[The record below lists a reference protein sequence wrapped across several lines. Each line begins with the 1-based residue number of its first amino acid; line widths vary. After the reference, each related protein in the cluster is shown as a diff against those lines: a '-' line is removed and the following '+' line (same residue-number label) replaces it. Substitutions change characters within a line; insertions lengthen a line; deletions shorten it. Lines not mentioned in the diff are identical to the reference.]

1 MWWQHWRNA
10 VFKINTFRTQVRKP
24 LSSLM
29 LCPPGQD
36 ERKMNMPSYY
46 DAKQKTWYCKFYYV
60 DWTGQ
65 RKQKLKRG
73 FTRQRDAKD
82 WERSFLERQQG
93 SPDMTFQALYDLYM
107 EDIAHRLKYSTI
119 RNKKGAC
126 GRHIVPYFKEKPINE
141 ITPADIRQWQSKI
154 LSSPL
159 KDTYQ
164 RQIYNQ
170 LNAVLNFA
178 VRYYGLFRNPCSIA
192 GPIGK
197 ARASRMDFWT
207 LDEFNR
213 FIGQIKSP
221 HLYAAFMT
229 LYYTGMRCGELFAL
243 NLEDVDLNTGA
254 IHISKTYHRVNRQDV
269 ITTPKT
275 ENSVR
280 NITIPQF
287 LTDCLSDYAGRIY
300 GMEPGNRLFQT
311 TQSKLITAMRKYST
325 LAGIKRIRIH
335 DIRHSHVSLLIDM
348 GFSPLLIA
356 ERIGDTVD
364 MVNNIYGHLYP
375 NRHNEVADKLQQ
387 LVSK

>member
-1 MWWQHWRNA
+1 
-10 VFKINTFRTQVRKP
+10 
-24 LSSLM
+24 
-29 LCPPGQD
+29 
-36 ERKMNMPSYY
+36 MPAYY
-46 DAKQKTWYCKFYYV
+46 DDKQKTYYCKFYYQ

-73 FTRQRDAKD
+73 FPRQRDAKD
-82 WERSFLERQQG
+82 WERSFLEKQQG
-93 SPDMTFQALYDLYM
+93 SPDMTFQALYDLYIA
-107 EDIAHRLKYSTI
+107 DIEHRLKYSTI

-126 GRHIVPYFKEKPINE
+126 GHHIVPYFKDKSINA
-141 ITPADIRQWQSKI
+141 ITPADIRQWQNKI
-154 LSSPL
+154 LSTDL

-178 VRYYGLFRNPCSIA
+178 VRYYGLPRNPCGIA

-207 LDEFNR
+207 LDEFNL
-213 FIGQIKSP
+213 FIAKIQNP

-229 LYYTGMRCGELFAL
+229 LYYTGMRCGEMFAL
-243 NLEDVDLNTGA
+243 NLEDINLKAG
-254 IHISKTYHRVNRQDV
+254 IISISKTYHRVNRQDI
-269 ITTPKT
+269 ITSPKT
-275 ENSVR
+275 ANSVR
-280 NITIPQF
+280 DITIPPF
-287 LTDCLSDYAGRIY
+287 LVDCLSDYAGRIY
-300 GMEPGNRLFQT
+300 GIEPGERLFKT
-311 TQSKLITAMRKYST
+311 TQSKLITAMEKYSSA
-325 LAGIKRIRIH
+325 AGIRRIRIH
-335 DIRHSHVSLLIDM
+335 DLRHSHVSLLIDL

>member
-1 MWWQHWRNA
+1 M
-10 VFKINTFRTQVRKP
+10 I
-24 LSSLM
+24 
-29 LCPPGQD
+29 
-36 ERKMNMPSYY
+36 MPSYY
-46 DAKQKTWYCKFYYV
+46 DEKQKTWYCKFYYT

-82 WERSFLERQQG
+82 WERNFLERQQG

>member
-1 MWWQHWRNA
+1 
-10 VFKINTFRTQVRKP
+10 
-24 LSSLM
+24 
-29 LCPPGQD
+29 
-36 ERKMNMPSYY
+36 MPSYY
-46 DAKQKTWYCKFYYV
+46 DKEKKTYYCKFYYT

-73 FTRQRDAKD
+73 FAKKGDAKD
-82 WERSFLERQQG
+82 WERDFLQKQQG
-93 SPDMTFQALYDLYM
+93 APNMTFQALYDLYM
-107 EDIAHRLKYSTI
+107 EDILPRLKYSTI

-126 GRHIVPYFKEKPINE
+126 ERHIVPYFKDKPINE
-141 ITPADIRQWQSKI
+141 ITPADVRQWQTKI
-154 LSSPL
+154 LSSGL

-178 VRYYGLFRNPCSIA
+178 IRYYGLPRNPCGIA

-213 FIGQIKSP
+213 FIDPIKNP
-221 HLYAAFMT
+221 HLYIAFMT

-243 NLEDVDLNTGA
+243 SLEDVDLNVGN
-254 IHISKTYHRVNRQDV
+254 IHVSKTYHRINRQDV
-269 ITTPKT
+269 ITSPKT
-275 ENSVR
+275 ANSIR
-280 NITIPQF
+280 DITIPPF
-287 LTDCLSDYAGRIY
+287 LVSHLADYAGRIY
-300 GMEPGNRLFQT
+300 GLGPGDRFFQT

-325 LAGIKRIRIH
+325 LSGVKRIRIH

-348 GFSPLLIA
+348 GFTPLLIA

-375 NRHNEVADKLQQ
+375 NRHSEVADRLQQ

>member
-1 MWWQHWRNA
+1 
-10 VFKINTFRTQVRKP
+10 
-24 LSSLM
+24 
-29 LCPPGQD
+29 
-36 ERKMNMPSYY
+36 MPSYY
-46 DAKQKTWYCKFYYV
+46 DKEKKTYYCKFYYT

-73 FTRQRDAKD
+73 FAKKGDAKD
-82 WERSFLERQQG
+82 WERDFLQKQQG
-93 SPDMTFQALYDLYM
+93 SPDMTFKALYDLYM
-107 EDIAHRLKYSTI
+107 EDILPRLKYSTI

-126 GRHIVPYFKEKPINE
+126 ERHIVPYFKDKPINE
-141 ITPADIRQWQSKI
+141 IAPADVRQWQTKI
-154 LSSPL
+154 LSSGL

-178 VRYYGLFRNPCSIA
+178 VRYYGLPRNPCGIA

-213 FIGQIKSP
+213 FIDPIKNP
-221 HLYAAFMT
+221 HLYIAFMT

-243 NLEDVDLNTGA
+243 SLEDVDLNVGN
-254 IHISKTYHRVNRQDV
+254 IHVSKTYHRINRQDV
-269 ITTPKT
+269 ITSPKT
-275 ENSVR
+275 ANSIR
-280 NITIPQF
+280 DITIPPF
-287 LTDCLSDYAGRIY
+287 LVSHLADYAGRIY
-300 GMEPGNRLFQT
+300 GLGPGDRFFQT

-325 LAGIKRIRIH
+325 LSGVKRIRIH

-348 GFSPLLIA
+348 GFTPLLIA

-375 NRHNEVADKLQQ
+375 NRHNEVADRLQQ